1 MQQFALGK
9 SAHFT
14 AWINECEMLDF
25 STDYAMDLRNN
36 IANGAIVEQP
46 LCNGAGR

>member
-1 MQQFALGK
+1 MQQFALRK
-9 SAHFT
+9 SADFT
-14 AWINECEMLDF
+14 AWINECEIIDGLEEQ
-25 STDYAMDLRNN
+25 YIH